1 MTGFFLWVGRCG
13 RGEKFLCGFCKI
25 FHGRGNPF
33 LPVIKNK
40 QIHFDIKACYGKE
53 SEIFFLQDRQGCIF
67 GQEGDA
73 HLFLQEMQ
81 NDGKAG
87 NLLRMV
93 KGCTV
98 LDCQFI
104 ENLAIV
110 VVFLGQKDGFFRQP
124 LRWYVLLIRQRMLRR
139 GDKRNGNRARKYGF
153 QGRVIGRTVGK
164 ENDIQIALFQ
174 LII

>member
-1 MTGFFLWVGRCG
+1 M
-13 RGEKFLCGFCKI
+13 
-25 FHGRGNPF
+25 
-33 LPVIKNK
+33 
-40 QIHFDIKACYGKE
+40 
-53 SEIFFLQDRQGCIF
+53 
-67 GQEGDA
+67 
-73 HLFLQEMQ
+73 QEMQ

-87 NLLRMV
+87 NLLRMM

-110 VVFLGQKDGFFRQP
+110 VVFFGQKDGFFHQP
-124 LRWYVLLIRQRMLRR
+124 LRWHVLLIRQRMLRR

-164 ENDIQIALFQ
+164 ENDIQITLFQ